1 MFGLLTMGIR
11 GRRRHCTH
19 SIVFTV
25 AAGIWTV
32 LCCIIVFATQ
42 TNVRRPQR
50 HANVS
55 VSSDGHSQPCPT
67 PYGANIDDN
76 IRRILRNQRDAEPAS
91 RVYLRHLGLPWQ
103 GGAFVNLSTTAGS
116 TFDVGS
122 SRPTGIQPT
131 VVLAASANHYQEL
144 QALLHNIHNVVNRD
158 GRLKVVLYDLG
169 LGPFQLNQV
178 HRHCKCEVHPFP
190 FHEFPTHVRDLAV
203 YSWKPILVQLALKQW
218 NFIMYMDASIR
229 ILTSDLQELFD
240 VAWKRGILVSDT
252 EHESFKMVEH
262 TDPRTF
268 AFLGEKPC
276 YFENIP
282 EKQAGFLLLRQSR
295 LLQLSIIRPWV
306 ECTLSLECI
315 APQGSKINWFCSYY
329 RHFFGE
335 CHRFDQSALNIVIS
349 RIFHHTRKVPL
360 IPSTFFKIDRNHR
373 MNYFE
378 TM

>member
-55 VSSDGHSQPCPT
+55 GNFSSDGHSQPCPT

-169 LGPFQLNQV
+169 LGPFQLN
-178 HRHCKCEVHPFP
+178 
-190 FHEFPTHVRDLAV
+190 
-203 YSWKPILVQLALKQW
+203 QLALKQW